1 MTIVARVGCR
11 RGVLDNRRSATRLSG
26 IIKLIT
32 AVNLQWNRLRR
43 RQQSIPHSGRE
54 ICAKPSKASIGRPS
68 KHKLPVRCH
77 ILTVFTS
84 NMDVVG
90 YLLDSGNRSGIGLVG
105 RSAWTAADAH
115 VRLLA
120 GRPGAGGGRGRPLR
134 MTPQNT
140 GYLSQVDT
148 PTWTFGRCTAAYCP
162 GFGQGKRDHYN

>member
-1 MTIVARVGCR
+1 MM
-11 RGVLDNRRSATRLSG
+11 
-26 IIKLIT
+26 
-32 AVNLQWNRLRR
+32 
-43 RQQSIPHSGRE
+43 E
-54 ICAKPSKASIGRPS
+54 
-68 KHKLPVRCH
+68 
-77 ILTVFTS
+77 
-84 NMDVVG
+84 MG

-148 PTWTFGRCTAAYCP
+148 PTTQNHGTPRWPSFLSRRYGNAPRVELPLLPVSYTHLRA
-162 GFGQGKRDHYN
+162 